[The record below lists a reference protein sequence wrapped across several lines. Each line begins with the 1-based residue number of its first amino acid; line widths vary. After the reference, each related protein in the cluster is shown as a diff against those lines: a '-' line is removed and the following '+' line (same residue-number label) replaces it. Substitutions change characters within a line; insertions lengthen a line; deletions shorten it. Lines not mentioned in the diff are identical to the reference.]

1 MAVPLLDLKAQY
13 ASIKEEILKEIS
25 EISDSQYFIL
35 GPKVEKLEKEVA
47 AYCASNFAVGVTSG
61 SDALIIA
68 LMVEGIGPGDEV
80 IIPPF
85 TFLRRPARSSAS
97 GRLRYLRISTR

>member
-47 AYCASNFAVGVTSG
+47 AYCASNFAVGVTQRFRCAHHRADG
-61 SDALIIA
+61 
-68 LMVEGIGPGDEV
+68 
-80 IIPPF
+80 
-85 TFLRRPARSSAS
+85 RRHRPR
-97 GRLRYLRISTR
+97 R